1 MSYTIWTQDAVLSE
15 AHLWQG
21 PIWRMVEAQHIAST
35 MKLVD
40 TLAEQDVLE
49 TLLESSKPRQP
60 DTTQGLDY
68 LLATPFRYYPQR
80 TGSRFRAITDPGV
93 FYGAQTEKTAA
104 AELGYW
110 RWRFLKEA
118 SQLKKLDP
126 VAHTAFQANISTAAI
141 DLRVAPFNSD
151 QPVWQHPNDY
161 SCTQAFARTAR
172 AGGVGAIFYHSV
184 RDPDA
189 GVCIALLTPAGF
201 AQKKSMGEQTW
212 FLAVSQNGVIWK
224 DTQSRVHSFLLA

>member
-1 MSYTIWTQDAVLSE
+1 MSYTTWTPDAVSSE
-15 AHLWQG
+15 ARPWRG
-21 PIWRMVEAQHIAST
+21 AVWRMVEAQHIAST

-49 TLLESSKPRQP
+49 SLLESSKPRNP
-60 DTTQGLDY
+60 VATKGLDY

-80 TGSRFRAITDPGV
+80 TGSRFRAVTDPGV
-93 FYGAQTEKTAA
+93 FYGAETEKTAA

-118 SQLKKLDP
+118 TQLKKLDP
-126 VAHTAFQANISTAAI
+126 VAHTAFQAEISTQAI
-141 DLRVAPFNSD
+141 DLRLAPFNVD
-151 QPVWQHPNDY
+151 QTVWQHPNDY
-161 SCTQAFARTAR
+161 SRTQDFARTVR
-172 AGGVGAIFYHSV
+172 TAGAGAIFYHSV

-189 GVCIALLTPAGF
+189 GLCIALLTPTGF
-201 AQKKSMGEQTW
+201 ARKKPLVQQTW

-224 DTQSRVHSFLLA
+224 DTQSRVHSFLFA